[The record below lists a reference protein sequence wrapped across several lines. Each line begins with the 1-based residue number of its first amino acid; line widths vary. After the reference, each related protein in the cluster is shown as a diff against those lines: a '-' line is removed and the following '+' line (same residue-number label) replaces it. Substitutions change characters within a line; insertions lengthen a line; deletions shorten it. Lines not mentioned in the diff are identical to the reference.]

1 MANKQQGS
9 NTQWQHKQQSTDNQ
23 QKSKI
28 HRKTRT
34 TTMECIKKQINR
46 GLTN

>member
-1 MANKQQGS
+1 MIAKGS
-9 NTQWQHKQQSTDNQ
+9 NTQWQNKQQSTDNR

-34 TTMECIKKQINR
+34 TTIE
-46 GLTN
+46 